1 MSFSTSKKKLTFLL
15 AEDDRMV
22 REGFKALLEQE
33 PMVASIVE
41 AGSGDEVMAILA
53 IQSIDIILLDA
64 KMPGMPSMNVVK
76 QVVSEYTDTKII
88 VVSGLSGTALQFNL
102 LRAGIHGFVQKLN
115 GFDEVR
121 KAIDAVIHSN
131 QYFPPAILKLLQEN
145 FREFN
150 SPPPIQLTDKEFR
163 LLRAIVD
170 GLPTKR
176 IAEKLNIAMSTCE
189 TNRSRL
195 LKKTGTQN
203 TAELIAFA
211 YNNGLI

>member
-33 PMVASIVE
+33 PMVASVVE
-41 AGSGDEVMAILA
+41 AGSGDEVLAILA

-64 KMPGMPSMNVVK
+64 KMPGTPSMNVVK

-131 QYFPPAILKLLQEN
+131 QYCPPAILKLLQEN

>member
-1 MSFSTSKKKLTFLL
+1 MSFSSKKKLTFLL
-15 AEDDRMV
+15 AEDDLMV

-33 PMVASIVE
+33 PAVASIVE
-41 AGSGDEVMAILA
+41 AGNGDEVLA
-53 IQSIDIILLDA
+53 VLAVQPIDIILLDA
-64 KMPGMPSMNVVK
+64 KMPGLPSMSVVK
-76 QVVSEYTDTKII
+76 QVVREYPGTKII

-121 KAIDAVIHSN
+121 KAIEAVIQSN

-150 SPPPIQLTDKEFR
+150 SPPPIQLTDKEFK

-170 GLPTKR
+170 GLPTKS

-195 LKKTGTQN
+195 LRKTGTQN

-211 YNNGLI
+211 YDNGLI